1 MDGLVTL
8 SSTRSSF
15 SISTVS
21 SCSLQANA
29 PLGITEHNEGPPAHA
44 FEQADAQHSLTD
56 HLDPTMKVFS
66 QRDPGNTGCVE
77 CTVLL
82 DELVAVIDHF
92 PQPKVQKAVLYHFK
106 HHHPLVPMRDSFRQV
121 ALILIKAIER
131 RIQDAAHSLEIEDA
145 VDIGEFFDF
154 DKYYLFEDTATHP
167 QCSILDPSKATHARV
182 STPMYLKNQEEEEG
196 EASSD
201 SFVQDVVQ
209 KERIVKWLAN
219 VEVGDW
225 NEEKT

>member
-1 MDGLVTL
+1 MDCLVTL

-21 SCSLQANA
+21 SCSLQVDPA
-29 PLGITEHNEGPPAHA
+29 LGITEYNEGPPAHGS
-44 FEQADAQHSLTD
+44 EQADAQLSLAN
-56 HLDPTMKVFS
+56 HLEPTMNTFS
-66 QRDPGNTGCVE
+66 QRDAASTGCVE

-82 DELVAVIDHF
+82 KELVVVIDHF

-106 HHHPLVPMRDSFRQV
+106 NHHLLVPMRDSFRQV

-131 RIQDAAHSLEIEDA
+131 RIQDAAYSLEMEDA
-145 VDIGEFFDF
+145 VDIEEFFDF
-154 DKYYLFEDTATHP
+154 EKYYFFENTATHP
-167 QCSILDPSKATHARV
+167 QCSTPDPSKATHARV
-182 STPMYLKNQEEEEG
+182 STPMYLKNQEEE

-219 VEVGDW
+219 VGGCDW
-225 NEEKT
+225 NEEET